1 MKKLLFVLMLAVM
14 GNMLAAPKSQNTK
27 STRTTAAGRISE
39 SERNEIENA
48 VQVGMQPFVDMVT
61 SAMKAEMN
69 KEASKFS
76 TDSLFE
82 KDYVLSNSLKKEI
95 GKKFTDEMLKF
106 VFSAVKPKI
115 VVKKINYV
123 SQNQVEADY
132 DIKIKNVDKVWD
144 MLDFDEKLEKEF
156 LAKIGTKSIEE
167 AEKIMKSKG
176 NEELKKKYYY
186 TLLEEMITLLNREIK
201 ETKEEESLLEDLS
214 VTLKKVN
221 GKWQVENK

>member
-14 GNMLAAPKSQNTK
+14 GNVLAAPKSQKTK
-27 STRTTAAGRISE
+27 SARTTATSRISE

-48 VQVGMQPFVDMVT
+48 VQNGMQPFVDMVT
-61 SAMKAEMN
+61 SAMKTEMN

-106 VFSAVKPKI
+106 VFSAVKPKV

-123 SQNQVEADY
+123 SPNQVEVDY
-132 DIKIKNVDKVWD
+132 DIKIKNIDKVWD
-144 MLDFDEKLEKEF
+144 MVDFDEKLEKEF
-156 LAKIGTKSIEE
+156 LAKVGAKNMEE
-167 AEKIMKSKG
+167 TEKIMKSKG
-176 NEELKKKYYY
+176 NEELKKKFYY
-186 TLLEEMITLLNREIK
+186 TLLDEMITILNKEIK
-201 ETKEEESLLEDLS
+201 ETKEEESLLEDIS

-221 GKWQVENK
+221 GRWQVEK

>member
-1 MKKLLFVLMLAVM
+1 MKKILFVLTLALM

-69 KEASKFS
+69 KEALKFS

-106 VFSAVKPKI
+106 VFSAVKPKV
-115 VVKKINYV
+115 VVKKINYI
-123 SQNQVEADY
+123 SPNQVEVDY
-132 DIKIKNVDKVWD
+132 DIKIKNIDKVWD
-144 MLDFDEKLEKEF
+144 MMDFDEKLEKEF
-156 LAKIGTKSIEE
+156 LAKVGAKNMEE
-167 AEKIMKSKG
+167 TEKIMKSKG
-176 NEELKKKYYY
+176 NEELKKKFYY
-186 TLLEEMITLLNREIK
+186 TLLDEMIALLNKEIK
-201 ETKEEESLLEDLS
+201 EIKEEESLLEDIS

-221 GKWQVENK
+221 GRWQVEK

>member
-1 MKKLLFVLMLAVM
+1 MKKLLFVLTLALM

-48 VQVGMQPFVDMVT
+48 VQVGMQPFVDTVA

-106 VFSAVKPKI
+106 VFSSVKPKI

-123 SQNQVEADY
+123 SQNQVNADY
-132 DIKIKNVDKVWD
+132 DIKIKNVDKIWD

-186 TLLEEMITLLNREIK
+186 TLLEEMITLLNKEIK
-201 ETKEEESLLEDLS
+201 QTKEEESLLEDLS

>member
-14 GNMLAAPKSQNTK
+14 GNVLAAPKSQKTK
-27 STRTTAAGRISE
+27 SARTTETSRISE

-48 VQVGMQPFVDMVT
+48 VQIGMQPFVDMVT

-106 VFSAVKPKI
+106 VFSAVKPKV

-123 SQNQVEADY
+123 SQNQVEVDY
-132 DIKIKNVDKVWD
+132 DIKIKNIDKVWD
-144 MLDFDEKLEKEF
+144 MVDFDEKLEKEF
-156 LAKIGTKSIEE
+156 LAKVGAKNMEE
-167 AEKIMKSKG
+167 TEKIMKSKG
-176 NEELKKKYYY
+176 NEELKKKFYY
-186 TLLEEMITLLNREIK
+186 TLLDEMITLLNKEIK
-201 ETKEEESLLEDLS
+201 ETKEEESLLEDIS

-221 GKWQVENK
+221 GRWQVEK

>member
-1 MKKLLFVLMLAVM
+1 MKKLLCVLMLAVM
-14 GNMLAAPKSQNTK
+14 GNMLAAQKSQNTK

-106 VFSAVKPKI
+106 VFSSVKPKI

-123 SQNQVEADY
+123 SQNQVNADY

-156 LAKIGTKSIEE
+156 LEKIGTKSIEE

-186 TLLEEMITLLNREIK
+186 TLLEEMITLLNKEIK
-201 ETKEEESLLEDLS
+201 QTKEEESLLEDLS

>member
-14 GNMLAAPKSQNTK
+14 GNVLAAPKSQNTK

-61 SAMKAEMN
+61 SAMKTEMN

-106 VFSAVKPKI
+106 VFSSVKPKI

-123 SQNQVEADY
+123 SQNQVNADY

-186 TLLEEMITLLNREIK
+186 TLLEEMITLLNKEIK
-201 ETKEEESLLEDLS
+201 QTKEEESLLEDLS

>member
-27 STRTTAAGRISE
+27 NARTTTTSRISE

-48 VQVGMQPFVDMVT
+48 VQIGMQPFVDMVT

-95 GKKFTDEMLKF
+95 GKKFTDEMLKL
-106 VFSAVKPKI
+106 VFSAVKPKV

-123 SQNQVEADY
+123 SQNQVEVNY
-132 DIKIKNVDKVWD
+132 DIKIKNIDKVWD

-156 LAKIGTKSIEE
+156 LAKVGAKNMEE
-167 AEKIMKSKG
+167 TEKIMKSKG
-176 NEELKKKYYY
+176 NEELKKKFYY
-186 TLLEEMITLLNREIK
+186 TLLDEMITLLNKEIK
-201 ETKEEESLLEDLS
+201 ETKEEESLLEDIS
-214 VTLKKVN
+214 VMLKKVN
-221 GKWQVENK
+221 GRWQVEK

>member
-1 MKKLLFVLMLAVM
+1 MKKILFVLTLALM

-61 SAMKAEMN
+61 SAMKVEMN

-95 GKKFTDEMLKF
+95 GKKFADEMLKF
-106 VFSAVKPKI
+106 VFSAVKPKV
-115 VVKKINYV
+115 VVKKINYI
-123 SQNQVEADY
+123 SPNQVEVDY
-132 DIKIKNVDKVWD
+132 DIKIKNIDKVWD
-144 MLDFDEKLEKEF
+144 MVDFDEKLEKEF
-156 LAKIGTKSIEE
+156 LAKVGAKNMEE
-167 AEKIMKSKG
+167 TEKIMKSKG
-176 NEELKKKYYY
+176 NEELKKKFYY
-186 TLLEEMITLLNREIK
+186 TLLDEMITLLNKEIK
-201 ETKEEESLLEDLS
+201 ETKEEESLLEDIS

-221 GKWQVENK
+221 GRWQVEK

>member
-14 GNMLAAPKSQNTK
+14 GNVLAAPKSQNTK

-123 SQNQVEADY
+123 SQNQVNADY

-186 TLLEEMITLLNREIK
+186 TLLEEMITLLNKEIK
-201 ETKEEESLLEDLS
+201 QTKEEESLLEDLS

>member
-14 GNMLAAPKSQNTK
+14 GNVLAAPKSQKTK
-27 STRTTAAGRISE
+27 SARTTATSRISE

-48 VQVGMQPFVDMVT
+48 VQIGMQPFVDMVT
-61 SAMKAEMN
+61 SAMKTEMN

-106 VFSAVKPKI
+106 VFSAVKPKV

-123 SQNQVEADY
+123 SPNQVEVDY
-132 DIKIKNVDKVWD
+132 DIKIKNIDKVWD
-144 MLDFDEKLEKEF
+144 MVDFDEKLEKEF
-156 LAKIGTKSIEE
+156 LAKVGAKNMEE
-167 AEKIMKSKG
+167 TEKIMKSKG
-176 NEELKKKYYY
+176 NEELKKKFYY
-186 TLLEEMITLLNREIK
+186 TLLDEMITLLNKEIK
-201 ETKEEESLLEDLS
+201 EIKEEESLLEDIS

-221 GKWQVENK
+221 GRWQVEK

>member
-14 GNMLAAPKSQNTK
+14 GNMLATPKSQKTRNA
-27 STRTTAAGRISE
+27 RTTATSRISE

-48 VQVGMQPFVDMVT
+48 VQIGMQPFVDMVT
-61 SAMKAEMN
+61 SAMKVEMN

-106 VFSAVKPKI
+106 VFSAVKPKV

-123 SQNQVEADY
+123 SQNQVEVDY
-132 DIKIKNVDKVWD
+132 DIKIKNIDKVWD
-144 MLDFDEKLEKEF
+144 MMDFDEKLEKEF
-156 LAKIGTKSIEE
+156 LAKVGAKNMEE
-167 AEKIMKSKG
+167 TEKIMKSKG
-176 NEELKKKYYY
+176 NEELKKKFYY
-186 TLLEEMITLLNREIK
+186 TLLDEMITLLNKEIK
-201 ETKEEESLLEDLS
+201 EIKEEESLLEDIS

-221 GKWQVENK
+221 GRWQVEK

>member
-106 VFSAVKPKI
+106 VFSSVKPKI

-123 SQNQVEADY
+123 SQNQVNADY

-186 TLLEEMITLLNREIK
+186 TLLEEMITLLNKEIK
-201 ETKEEESLLEDLS
+201 QTKEEESLLEDLS

>member
-1 MKKLLFVLMLAVM
+1 MKKLLCVLMLAVM

-123 SQNQVEADY
+123 SQNQVNADY

-167 AEKIMKSKG
+167 AEKIMKNKG

-186 TLLEEMITLLNREIK
+186 TLLEEMITLLNKEIK
-201 ETKEEESLLEDLS
+201 QTKEEESLLEDLS

>member
-14 GNMLAAPKSQNTK
+14 GNVLAAPKSQKTK
-27 STRTTAAGRISE
+27 SARTTATSRISE

-48 VQVGMQPFVDMVT
+48 VQIGMQPFVDMVT
-61 SAMKAEMN
+61 SAMKTEMN

-106 VFSAVKPKI
+106 VFSAVKPKV
-115 VVKKINYV
+115 VVKKINYI
-123 SQNQVEADY
+123 SPNQVEVDY
-132 DIKIKNVDKVWD
+132 DIKIKNIDKVWD
-144 MLDFDEKLEKEF
+144 MVDFDEKLEKEF
-156 LAKIGTKSIEE
+156 LAKVGAKNMEE
-167 AEKIMKSKG
+167 TEKIMKSKG
-176 NEELKKKYYY
+176 NEELKKKFYY
-186 TLLEEMITLLNREIK
+186 TLLDEMITLLNKEIK
-201 ETKEEESLLEDLS
+201 ETKEEESLLEDIS

-221 GKWQVENK
+221 GRWQVEK

>member
-1 MKKLLFVLMLAVM
+1 M
-14 GNMLAAPKSQNTK
+14 GNMLATPKSQKTRNA
-27 STRTTAAGRISE
+27 RTTATSRISE

-48 VQVGMQPFVDMVT
+48 VQIGMQPFVDMVT
-61 SAMKAEMN
+61 SAMKVEMN

-106 VFSAVKPKI
+106 VFSAVKPKV

-123 SQNQVEADY
+123 SPNQVEVDY
-132 DIKIKNVDKVWD
+132 DIKIKNIDKVWD
-144 MLDFDEKLEKEF
+144 MVDFDEKLEKEF
-156 LAKIGTKSIEE
+156 LAKVGAKNMEE
-167 AEKIMKSKG
+167 TEKIMKSKG
-176 NEELKKKYYY
+176 NEELKKKFYY
-186 TLLEEMITLLNREIK
+186 TLLDEMITLLNKEIK
-201 ETKEEESLLEDLS
+201 EIKEEESLLEDIS

-221 GKWQVENK
+221 GRWQVEK

>member
-14 GNMLAAPKSQNTK
+14 GNVLATPKSQKTK
-27 STRTTAAGRISE
+27 NTRTTATSRISE

-48 VQVGMQPFVDMVT
+48 VQIGMQPFVDMVT

-106 VFSAVKPKI
+106 VFSAVKPKV
-115 VVKKINYV
+115 VVKKINYI
-123 SQNQVEADY
+123 SQNQVEVDY
-132 DIKIKNVDKVWD
+132 DIKIKNIDKVWD
-144 MLDFDEKLEKEF
+144 MVDFDEKLEKEF
-156 LAKIGTKSIEE
+156 LAKVGAKNMEE
-167 AEKIMKSKG
+167 TEKIMKSKG
-176 NEELKKKYYY
+176 NEELKKKFYY
-186 TLLEEMITLLNREIK
+186 TLLDEMITLLNKEIK
-201 ETKEEESLLEDLS
+201 ETKEEESLLEDIS

-221 GKWQVENK
+221 GRWQVEK

>member
-1 MKKLLFVLMLAVM
+1 MKKILFVLTLALM

-69 KEASKFS
+69 KEALKFS

-106 VFSAVKPKI
+106 VFSAVKPKV
-115 VVKKINYV
+115 VVKKINYI
-123 SQNQVEADY
+123 SPNQVEVDY
-132 DIKIKNVDKVWD
+132 DIKIKNIDKVWD
-144 MLDFDEKLEKEF
+144 MMDFDEKLEKEF
-156 LAKIGTKSIEE
+156 LAKVGAKNMEE
-167 AEKIMKSKG
+167 TEKIMKSKG
-176 NEELKKKYYY
+176 NEELKKKFYY
-186 TLLEEMITLLNREIK
+186 TLLDEMITLLNKEIK
-201 ETKEEESLLEDLS
+201 EIKEEESLLEDIS
-214 VTLKKVN
+214 ATLKKVN
-221 GKWQVENK
+221 GRWQVEK

>member
-14 GNMLAAPKSQNTK
+14 GNVLAAPKSQKTK
-27 STRTTAAGRISE
+27 SARTTETSRISE

-48 VQVGMQPFVDMVT
+48 VQIGMQPFVDMVT

-106 VFSAVKPKI
+106 VFSAVKPKA

-123 SQNQVEADY
+123 SQNQVEVDY
-132 DIKIKNVDKVWD
+132 DIKIKNIDKVWD
-144 MLDFDEKLEKEF
+144 MVDFDEKLEKEF
-156 LAKIGTKSIEE
+156 LAKVGAKNMEE
-167 AEKIMKSKG
+167 IEKIMKSKG
-176 NEELKKKYYY
+176 NEELKKKFYY
-186 TLLEEMITLLNREIK
+186 TLLDEMITLLNKEIK
-201 ETKEEESLLEDLS
+201 EIKEEESLLEDIS

-221 GKWQVENK
+221 GRWQVEK